1 MKVFVFHANIHQRV
15 TSAEEDFNDQE
26 VRMTCSV
33 DTSQPLSSPN
43 GLMSKVAMVA
53 GIEITHGP
61 NDIDIHASL
70 VCL

>member
-1 MKVFVFHANIHQRV
+1 
-15 TSAEEDFNDQE
+15 
-26 VRMTCSV
+26 MTCSV